1 MGQYKDLF
9 IEVEEHLG
17 FCLTE
22 QGMTNEQ
29 AINSAMNE
37 VFEKRNI
44 VFSKDTI
51 KEVAE
56 DILRNWQ
63 EEMSRWNI

>member
-1 MGQYKDLF
+1 MKTYKNLF
-9 IEVEEHLG
+9 MEVEEHLG
-17 FCLTE
+17 FCLNE

-37 VFEKRNI
+37 IFEIRDI

-51 KEVAE
+51 REVAE
-56 DILRNWQ
+56 QILEDWKDK
-63 EEMSRWNI
+63 WNI

>member
-1 MGQYKDLF
+1 MSQYKDLF

-37 VFEKRNI
+37 VFEKRGI
-44 VFSKDTI
+44 IFDKDTI

-56 DILRNWQ
+56 QILEDWQ
-63 EEMSRWNI
+63 NE

>member
-37 VFEKRNI
+37 VFEKRDI

-51 KEVAE
+51 TEVAE
-56 DILRNWQ
+56 QILEDWRMNDGYW
-63 EEMSRWNI
+63 

>member
-1 MGQYKDLF
+1 MSQYKDLF

-37 VFEKRNI
+37 VFEKRDI

-51 KEVAE
+51 KEEAE
-56 DILRNWQ
+56 QKLEDWRMNDGY
-63 EEMSRWNI
+63 

>member
-37 VFEKRNI
+37 VFEKRDI

-51 KEVAE
+51 REIAEEV
-56 DILRNWQ
+56 LRNWQ
-63 EEMSRWNI
+63 EEVSR

>member
-37 VFEKRNI
+37 VFEKRDI

-56 DILRNWQ
+56 QILEDWRMNDAY
-63 EEMSRWNI
+63 

>member
-1 MGQYKDLF
+1 MSQYKDLF

-17 FCLTE
+17 VCLTE

-37 VFEKRNI
+37 VFEKRGI
-44 VFSKDTI
+44 IFDKDTI
-51 KEVAE
+51 REVAE
-56 DILRNWQ
+56 QIL
-63 EEMSRWNI
+63 

>member
-37 VFEKRNI
+37 VFEKRDI

-63 EEMSRWNI
+63 EEMSR